1 MKIISKLLKFFKKEP
16 KKIDI
21 IIPSNDYLMRKE
33 LEKDVSSNYLL
44 NGRPYWR

>member
-1 MKIISKLLKFFKKEP
+1 MKLLSKILKLFRKKF

-21 IIPSNDYLMRKE
+21 IIPTQDYLMRKE
-33 LEKDVSSNYLL
+33 LEKDVESNYR